1 MTGKAHDFPVGFH
14 GNPPLRLITVLSK
27 SLSSSARRGLLLGGT
42 LLAAAAVLLSVLQ
55 RRDDDSRP
63 AMGGNFAVCAKLEG
77 EQARACYSREVGRE
91 LASVGGQAPAN
102 VSLSLPAGS
111 NQVTFTSTDTTAPLL
126 CDLHARVGV
135 IDEQVPSWLGW
146 TESLVS
152 TS

>member
-1 MTGKAHDFPVGFH
+1 M
-14 GNPPLRLITVLSK
+14 TVLSK
-27 SLSSSARRGLLLGGT
+27 SLSSSARRGLLLGGM
-42 LLAAAAVLLSVLQ
+42 LLAAAAVLVSVLQ

-63 AMGGNFAVCAKLEG
+63 AMGGNFAACAKLEG
-77 EQARACYSREVGRE
+77 DQARSCYSREVGRE

-102 VSLSLPAGS
+102 VSLSVPGS
-111 NQVTFTSTDTTAPLL
+111 SQVTFTSTDTSTPLL

-146 TESLVS
+146 TESLVT

>member
-1 MTGKAHDFPVGFH
+1 
-14 GNPPLRLITVLSK
+14 LST
-27 SLSSSARRGLLLGGT
+27 SFSSSARRGLLLGGA
-42 LLAAAAVLLSVLQ
+42 LFALAALLLSVLQ
-55 RRDDDSRP
+55 RRDDDTRP

-77 EQARACYSREVGRE
+77 DQARACYSREVGRE
-91 LASVGGQAPAN
+91 LASVGGQAPAS
-102 VSLSLPAGS
+102 VTLSIPADS
-111 NQVTFTSTDTTAPLL
+111 SQVTFTASQSTVSNAPLL

>member
-1 MTGKAHDFPVGFH
+1 MTGKAHDLPAGSD

-27 SLSSSARRGLLLGGT
+27 SISSSAKRGLLLGGT
-42 LLAAAAVLLSVLQ
+42 LLAAAAVLFSVLQ
-55 RRDDDSRP
+55 RRDDDARP
-63 AMGGNFAVCAKLEG
+63 VIGGNFAACEQLEG
-77 EQARACYSREVGRE
+77 DRARACYSREVGRE
-91 LASVGGQAPAN
+91 LAAVGGQAPAN
-102 VSLSLPAGS
+102 VSLSLPADGS
-111 NQVTFTSTDTTAPLL
+111 MVTFTSTETTAPLL